1 MSPYPMFIGMATL
14 TILSPGPGV
23 LKSLTNAISYGR
35 REAFIGILG
44 LVCGV
49 FCVACLSASSL
60 GLVLASSATAFGLIK
75 LGGALYLVYLGLRM
89 LYAPAGQKLVKPLQA
104 TPAMPEALPGGL
116 GTMLNRRFLEGLVLQ
131 FSNPKAL
138 IFFLAVLPQFID
150 RQQAYLPQF
159 ALLLATF
166 CLLLALIHS
175 MYVLAADRAAG
186 WIRTTGSGLLDKLSA
201 AAFLLFALLLLRS

>member
-1 MSPYPMFIGMATL
+1 MFIGMATL

-23 LKSLTNAISYGR
+23 LKSLTNAITYGR

-60 GLVLASSATAFGLIK
+60 GVVLASSENAFRLIR
-75 LGGALYLVYLGLRM
+75 LAGALYLVYLGLRM
-89 LYAPAGQKLVKPLQA
+89 LYAPAGLSLVKPQQ
-104 TPAMPEALPGGL
+104 PARFSLKAKPGGL
-116 GTMLNRRFLEGLVLQ
+116 SRMLNRRFLEGLVLQ

-175 MYVLAADRAAG
+175 LYVLAAERAAG
-186 WIRTTGSGLLDKLSA
+186 WIRTAGSGLLSKLSA
-201 AAFLLFALLLLRS
+201 AAFLTFALLLLRS